1 MVQIG
6 WEADR
11 VWCRDGG
18 RQIGYSA
25 DRVGD
30 R

>member
-6 WEADR
+6 WEADS

-25 DRVGD
+25 EMVGG